1 MLPHVRESNWVSGA
15 GFHTVDS
22 KFQIPGTGFWIFCQ
36 WTFDSGI
43 QYLVRSGFLVLYSRF
58 QSLGFWFPQEQFPR
72 FQIPQAKIFQIPE
85 CRFSHCS
92 FHQLPKPGVLPQM
105 PLKPHEYTLGDIV
118 LGTHKITE
126 DCESDG
132 IDLDTYLPVS
142 HPALLYSSFVLN
154 S

>member
-1 MLPHVRESNWVSGA
+1 MYHVAPCKRIELSLGLLIPHC
-15 GFHTVDS
+15 GFR
-22 KFQIPGTGFWIFCQ
+22 IAGTGFWIFCQ

-43 QYLVRSGFLVLYSRF
+43 QYLVWSEFLVLYSGF
-58 QSLGFWFPQEQFPR
+58 QSLGFWFPQA
-72 FQIPQAKIFQIPE
+72 QAKLLQIPE
-85 CRFSHCS
+85 SRFLYMGWNHCS

-118 LGTHKITE
+118 FGTHKITE

-132 IDLDTYLPVS
+132 TELDTYLPVS
-142 HPALLYSSFVLN
+142 HPALMYSTFVLH